1 MDSANSNKQA
11 DMSFID
17 ELKRRNVIKVAIA
30 YAVVAWVIAQVTE
43 LALDSFAAPDWA
55 MKTVLF
61 LLVIGFPLALFLSWA
76 FELTPDG
83 VRRDPESDIIPATTA
98 PDSKS
103 IAVLPFENL
112 SRDSDNDP
120 FAAGVHDDVVTQISR
135 IGSIKTISRTS
146 VMQYRE
152 TTKTIPQI
160 AAELGV
166 ATILEGGIHKAGD
179 RVHVNVQLIDAAT
192 DHHLW
197 AGTYDRQLTAENIF
211 AIQEEIATS
220 VAEALHATLSP
231 EQKNR
236 LATVPTKNMAALE
249 EYFAGRENVATRTV
263 RTLEKAAT
271 HFERAIGFD
280 PEFALAYVGLSDA
293 VVLQNVYGNL
303 PETEVFARV
312 GPLLDKALA
321 LDENLGEAHTSLGGL
336 KYHAKNYDDAE
347 AEFKLA
353 LELNPNYATTYHW
366 YGTLLID
373 GFDRVMESFA
383 MMSKAAELDPF
394 SCSININLGI
404 VHDVLGDFD
413 AALRQYHRVVELD
426 PEYAIVYPH
435 IGFIYWQ
442 AHGDLVTALPWFMK
456 GIEFSTA
463 SPNYPAYLG
472 LLFLDLGDDIQADH
486 WMEKAMELGPSA
498 YRPNI
503 ANALFALHRGDYQSI
518 APYAAKAME
527 LNPNVWWGWAAL
539 AQLRN
544 DDLRA
549 GRIDAACARYER
561 AFPALAGDEKFQINR
576 TNLRVAIDY
585 SLVLEKSGNQ
595 KRAQA
600 LLDCCM
606 RFIHTI
612 PRLGQEGYWIS
623 DSAIYSLRG
632 DTGAALTALREAI
645 DQGWRASWWYHLKHD
660 PNFDAIRD
668 EPDFQAMVQE
678 IEADMSKQLAQT
690 HEPDANSEFAP
701 IMKSL
706 E

>member
-1 MDSANSNKQA
+1 
-11 DMSFID
+11 MSFVD

-30 YAVVAWVIAQVTE
+30 YAVVAWLIAQVTE

-61 LLVIGFPLALFLSWA
+61 LLVIGFPLALFFSWA
-76 FELTPDG
+76 FELTPEG
-83 VRRDPESDIIPATTA
+83 VKQDTGSDAIPATTA
-98 PDSKS
+98 QNSKS
-103 IAVLPFENL
+103 IAVLPFESL
-112 SRDSDNDP
+112 SRDSNNDP
-120 FAAGVHDDVVTQISR
+120 FAAGVHDDVVTQISK

-179 RVHVNVQLIDAAT
+179 RVHVNVQLIDAVT

-231 EQKNR
+231 EQKDR

-303 PETEVFARV
+303 PENEMLARV
-312 GPLLDKALA
+312 EPLLNKALA

-336 KYHAKNYDDAE
+336 RYHAKNYDDAE
-347 AEFKLA
+347 SEFKLA

-373 GFDRVMESFA
+373 GFDRVTESFA
-383 MMSKAAELDPF
+383 MMSKAVELDPF

-404 VHDVLGDFD
+404 QHDVLGDFD

-472 LLFLDLGDDIQADH
+472 LLYLDLGDDSQAEY
-486 WMEKAMELGPSA
+486 WIEKAMELGPSA

-503 ANALFALHRGDYQSI
+503 AKALFALHRGDYESM
-518 APYAAKAME
+518 AAHAAKAMD
-527 LNPNVWWGWAAL
+527 LNPNVWWSWAAL

-549 GRIDAACARYER
+549 GRIDEACKRYEL
-561 AFPALAGDEKFQINR
+561 AYPALAEVEECRINR
-576 TNLRVAIDY
+576 TNFRVAIDY
-585 SLVLEKSGNQ
+585 ALVLEKSGNQ
-595 KRAQA
+595 ERAQA

-606 RFIHTI
+606 SFVRTI
-612 PRLGQEGYWIS
+612 PRMGQEGYWIS
-623 DSAIYSLRG
+623 DSAIYALRG

-660 PNFDAIRD
+660 PNFDSIRD
-668 EPDFQAMVQE
+668 EPEFQAMVKE
-678 IEADMSKQLAQT
+678 IESDMTTQLART
-690 HEPDANSEFAP
+690 HEPGANREFAA
-701 IMKSL
+701 ITKSVQ
-706 E
+706 

>member
-1 MDSANSNKQA
+1 
-11 DMSFID
+11 MSFFD

-30 YAVVAWVIAQVTE
+30 YAVVAWLIAQVTE

-83 VRRDPESDIIPATTA
+83 VRRDTESDVIPATTA

-103 IAVLPFENL
+103 IAVLPFEYL

-160 AAELGV
+160 ASELGV

-220 VAEALHATLSP
+220 VAEALHATLSH
-231 EQKNR
+231 EQKDR

-271 HFERAIGFD
+271 HFERAIELD

-293 VVLQNVYGNL
+293 LVLQNVYGNL
-303 PETEVFARV
+303 PEDELFAKV
-312 GPLLDKALA
+312 EPLLNKALA
-321 LDENLGEAHTSLGGL
+321 LDNKLGEAYASLGGV
-336 KYHAKNYDDAE
+336 KYHVKDYDAAE
-347 AEFKLA
+347 AAYKYA
-353 LELNPNYATTYHW
+353 IELNPNYATTYHW
-366 YGTLLID
+366 YGSLLID
-373 GFDRVMESFA
+373 VFDRVMESFA
-383 MMSKAAELDPF
+383 MTSKAAELDPF

-404 VHDVLGDFD
+404 VHDVLGNFD

-426 PEYAIVYPH
+426 PAYAIVYPH
-435 IGFIYWQ
+435 IGFIYWE
-442 AHGDLVTALPWFMK
+442 AHGDLVTALPWFTK

-472 LLFLDLGDDIQADH
+472 LLYLDLGDDKQAEC
-486 WMEKAMELGPSA
+486 WIEKAIELGPSA

-503 ANALFALHRGDYQSI
+503 AKALLALHRGDYQAI
-518 APYAAKAME
+518 AGYAAKAME

-549 GRIDAACARYER
+549 GRLDDARARYEQAYP
-561 AFPALAGDEKFQINR
+561 AFAGSTELQINR
-576 TNLRVAIDY
+576 TNFRVAIDY
-585 SLVLEKSGNQ
+585 ALVLEKSKNQ
-595 KRAQA
+595 KRANA

-606 RFIHTI
+606 SFIRTI
-612 PRLGQEGYWIS
+612 PRMGQEGYWIS
-623 DSAIYSLRG
+623 DSAIYALRG
-632 DTGAALTALREAI
+632 DTPAALTALREAI

-660 PNFDAIRD
+660 PNFDAIRG
-668 EPDFQAMVQE
+668 EPEFQAMVRE
-678 IEADMSKQLAQT
+678 IEADMTRQLART
-690 HEPDANSEFAP
+690 HEWDANSEFAP
-701 IMKSL
+701 ITKSL
-706 E
+706 K